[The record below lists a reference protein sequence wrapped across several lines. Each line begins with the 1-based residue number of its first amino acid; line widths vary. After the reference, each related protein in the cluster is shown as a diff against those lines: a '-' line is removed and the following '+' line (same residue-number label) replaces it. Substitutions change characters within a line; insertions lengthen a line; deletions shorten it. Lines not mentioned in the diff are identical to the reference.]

1 MKYGTPIRTA
11 DSKQNPDNTKCWGE
25 SRGTRTFHVFLVNV
39 LHGTS
44 QQKIVCYNVKYP
56 FMSWTFGLC
65 HFLAILMLLWNL
77 YISLGYMPIGRIAGS
92 FGKELL
98 GCFPKCVHSYQQH
111 MRVPFPPR
119 PRQQLLCA
127 FFLMRAILTDVK
139 WHPLWFP
146 FAFPWLLNTFSHA
159 WERQF

>member
-98 GCFPKCVHSYQQH
+98 GCFPNCVHSYQQH
-111 MRVPFPPR
+111 MRVPVPPHSCQRLLSCLFYYSHPSECEVISRCGFDLHFP
-119 PRQQLLCA
+119 
-127 FFLMRAILTDVK
+127 K
-139 WHPLWFP
+139 G
-146 FAFPWLLNTFSHA
+146 
-159 WERQF
+159 

>member
-1 MKYGTPIRTA
+1 MKATMKYGTPIRTA

-65 HFLAILMLLWNL
+65 HFLAILMLL
-77 YISLGYMPIGRIAGS
+77 
-92 FGKELL
+92 
-98 GCFPKCVHSYQQH
+98 
-111 MRVPFPPR
+111 
-119 PRQQLLCA
+119 
-127 FFLMRAILTDVK
+127 
-139 WHPLWFP
+139 
-146 FAFPWLLNTFSHA
+146 
-159 WERQF
+159 